1 MSNATRPA
9 SIGLPKEMQEH
20 HYSLVYE
27 EEEKHWWYVGRR
39 RILDTFV
46 NSLSARFSTHPPRIL
61 DVGCGTGAN
70 LNMLSRHGDVEGV
83 DVSVQALS
91 YCKERGLQNVKHGT
105 AEELPFADASFDLV
119 TALDVVEHLDDD
131 LEGLREIRR
140 VLKPGGFALLTVPA
154 FMFLWGVQDDVSNH
168 RRRYTMSQLQRVV
181 GEAGFAIERGTYAN
195 ITFFLPVLA
204 VRTFMRLF
212 GLKAQA
218 EYAINVPALNNFF
231 AWVFGLERFWLKR
244 LSLPFGVSAFCVARR
259 VD

>member
-1 MSNATRPA
+1 MSNATRPE

-46 NSLSARFSTHPPRIL
+46 NSLSGRFSTHPPRIL

-70 LNMLSRHGDVEGV
+70 LNMLSNYGDVEGV

-91 YCKERGLQNVKHGT
+91 YCRERGLKNVKHGT
-105 AEELPFADASFDLV
+105 AEELPFEDATFDLV

-168 RRRYTMSQLQRVV
+168 RRRYTMAQLRSVV
-181 GEAGFAIERGTYAN
+181 TEAGFTIERETYAN
-195 ITFFLPVLA
+195 IMFFLPVFG
-204 VRTFMRLF
+204 VRTFMRVF
-212 GLKAQA
+212 GLRAQA
-218 EYAINVPALNNFF
+218 EYAINVPALNNVF
-231 AWVFGLERFWLKR
+231 AWLFGLERFWLKR
-244 LSLPFGVSAFCVARR
+244 WSLPFGVSAFCVARR

>member
-9 SIGLPKEMQEH
+9 SVGLPKEMQEH

-46 NSLSARFSTHPPRIL
+46 RALRPKLSTNPPRIL

-70 LNMLSRHGDVEGV
+70 LNMLSNYGDGEGV
-83 DVSVQALS
+83 DVSTQALN
-91 YCKERGLQNVKHGT
+91 YCRERGLQNVKYGT

-131 LEGLREIRR
+131 LAGLREIRR

-168 RRRYTMSQLQRVV
+168 RRRYTMPQLKRVV
-181 GEAGFAIERGTYAN
+181 TEAGFSIERATYAN
-195 ITFFLPVLA
+195 IMFFLPVLA

-212 GLKAQA
+212 GLRAQA
-218 EYAINVPALNNFF
+218 EYAINVPVLNNFF
-231 AWVFGLERFWLKR
+231 AWLFALERFWLKR
-244 LSLPFGVSAFCVARR
+244 WSLPFGVSAFCVARR
-259 VD
+259 VE

>member
-1 MSNATRPA
+1 
-9 SIGLPKEMQEH
+9 MQHH

-46 NSLSARFSTHPPRIL
+46 RSLSAKFSTEPPRIL

-70 LNMLSRHGDVEGV
+70 LKMLSHYGDVEGV

-91 YCKERGLQNVKHGT
+91 YCRERGLKSVKYGT
-105 AEELPFADASFDLV
+105 AEDLPFADASFDLV

-131 LEGLREIRR
+131 LKGLREIRR

-168 RRRYTMSQLQRVV
+168 RRRYTLSQLQRVV
-181 GEAGFAIERGTYAN
+181 TEAGLSVERGTYAN
-195 ITFFLPVLA
+195 LMFFLPVLG

-212 GLKAQA
+212 RLRAQA
-218 EYAINVPALNNFF
+218 EYAINIPVLNDFF
-231 AWVFGLERFWLKR
+231 AWLFALERFWLERCK
-244 LSLPFGVSAFCVARR
+244 LPFGVSAFCVARR

>member
-1 MSNATRPA
+1 MSNPTPPA

-20 HYSLVYE
+20 HYSLVFE
-27 EEEKHWWYVGRR
+27 EEERHWWYVGRR

-46 NSLSARFSTHPPRIL
+46 SFLSSKFSTQPARIL

-70 LNMLSRHGDVEGV
+70 LKMLSDYGDVEGV
-83 DVSVQALS
+83 DVSLQALS
-91 YCKERGLQNVKHGT
+91 YCRERGFHSVKYGT
-105 AEELPFADASFDLV
+105 AEELPFEDATFDLV

-154 FMFLWGVQDDVSNH
+154 FMFLWGVQDNVSNH
-168 RRRYTMSQLQRVV
+168 RRRYTLPQLQRVV
-181 GEAGFAIERGTYAN
+181 SEAGFSIERGTYAN
-195 ITFFLPVLA
+195 MIFFLPVLG

-212 GLKAQA
+212 GLQAQA
-218 EYAINVPALNNFF
+218 EYAINVPVLNGFF
-231 AWVFGLERFWLKR
+231 AGVFALERFWLERWK
-244 LSLPFGVSAFCVARR
+244 LPFGVSAFCVARR